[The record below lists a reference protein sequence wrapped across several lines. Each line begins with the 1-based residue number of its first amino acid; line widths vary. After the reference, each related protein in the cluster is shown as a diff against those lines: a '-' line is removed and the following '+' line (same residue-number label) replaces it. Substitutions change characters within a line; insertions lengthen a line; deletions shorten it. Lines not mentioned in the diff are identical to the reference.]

1 MGTAV
6 SAWDWL
12 LDIVWRGL
20 DVLVHLW
27 QIDREMRE
35 GKWDEDDEAEDADGA
50 RPRRRRRRRR
60 FLRRRGAR

>member
-1 MGTAV
+1 M

-35 GKWDEDDEAEDADGA
+35 GKWDEDDDIEEADDS
-50 RPRRRRRRRR
+50 RPKRRRRARRLLRRRR
-60 FLRRRGAR
+60 AR